1 MPGVQ
6 NRILDLLP
14 LEDNCWGTATAVE
27 NCVERG
33 ASEAVKESSK
43 RKRSEHMFMGNWAA
57 MSEPT
62 LGEVIGAKD

>member
-27 NCVERG
+27 NCVDRG
-33 ASEAVKESSK
+33 AGGAVKK
-43 RKRSEHMFMGNWAA
+43 
-57 MSEPT
+57 
-62 LGEVIGAKD
+62 GELTEEEE